1 MGKIIYV
8 TGGARSGKSS
18 FAENHVAASKLKR
31 VYLATSIPF
40 DNEMKLRVEKHK
52 EQRGENWLTIEAY
65 KNLYEILKNKVSN
78 EKIILLDCLTVMVTN
93 LMIMEKEYDWDSI
106 GKEELHSI
114 EEKIQEEIKG
124 IFDFVEEKNLE
135 LVIVSNELGM
145 GLVPPYALGRHFRDI
160 AGRMNQMV
168 AEKAD
173 EAYLVVSGLPMR
185 LK

>member
-18 FAENHVAASKLKR
+18 FAENHVAVSKLKR

-40 DNEMKLRVEKHK
+40 DNEMKIRVEKHK

-65 KNLYEILKNKVSN
+65 KNLYDVLKNKVN
-78 EKIILLDCLTVMVTN
+78 DEKIILLDCLTVMVTN
-93 LMIMEKEYDWDSI
+93 LMIMEKEYDWDTI
-106 GKEELHSI
+106 GKDELYSI
-114 EEKIQEEIKG
+114 EQRIKGEIKG
-124 IFDFVEEKNLE
+124 IFDFVEEKDLE

-160 AGRMNQMV
+160 AGKMNQIV
-168 AEKAD
+168 AERAD

>member
-1 MGKIIYV
+1 MGRIIYV

-18 FAENHVAASKLKR
+18 FAEDHVAASKLKR

-65 KNLYEILKNKVSN
+65 KNLYEILQEKIKD

-93 LMIMEKEYDWDSI
+93 LMIMEEERDWDNI
-106 GKEELHSI
+106 GKDELYSI
-114 EEKIQEEIKG
+114 EKSIEAEIKG
-124 IFDFVEEKNLE
+124 VFKFVKEKDLE
-135 LVIVSNELGM
+135 LVVVSNELGM

-160 AGRMNQMV
+160 AGRMNQLV
-168 AEKAD
+168 AKRAD
-173 EAYLVVSGLPMR
+173 EAYLVVSGLPMK

>member
-18 FAENHVAASKLKR
+18 FAEKHVMESCLKR

-52 EQRGENWLTIEAY
+52 DQRGEDWLTIEAY
-65 KNLYEILKNKVSN
+65 SNLRERLEEKIND
-78 EKIILLDCLTVMVTN
+78 EKIILLDCLTVMISN
-93 LMIMEKEYDWDSI
+93 LMIMGTEYDWDNI
-106 GKEELHSI
+106 EKEELYTL
-114 EEKIQEEIKG
+114 EKKIQDEVNQLIE
-124 IFDFVEEKNLE
+124 FVEKRDLE

-160 AGRMNQMV
+160 AGRMNQIV
-168 AEKAD
+168 AERAD
-173 EAYLVVSGLPMR
+173 EAYLVVSGLPMK

>member
-18 FAENHVAASKLKR
+18 FAENHVAESKLKR

-40 DNEMKLRVEKHK
+40 DDEMKLRVEKHK
-52 EQRGENWLTIEAY
+52 EQRGEKWLTIEAY
-65 KNLYEILKNKVSN
+65 KNLYEILQDKVN
-78 EKIILLDCLTVMVTN
+78 DEKIILLDCLTVMVTN
-93 LMIMEKEYDWDSI
+93 LMIMEKEWDWDTI
-106 GKEELHSI
+106 KKEELHSI
-114 EEKIQEEIKG
+114 EKRIQDEIKG
-124 IFDFVEEKNLE
+124 IFDFVEERDLE

-160 AGRMNQMV
+160 AGRTNQIV
-168 AEKAD
+168 AERAD

>member
-18 FAENHVAASKLKR
+18 FAERHVMESGLKR

-52 EQRGENWLTIEAY
+52 DQRGEDWLTIEAY
-65 KNLYEILKNKVSN
+65 KNLAQTLEEQIGE
-78 EKIILLDCLTVMVTN
+78 EKIILLDCLTVMVSN
-93 LMIMEKEYDWDSI
+93 LMIMDKEYDWDNI
-106 GKEELHSI
+106 GKEELRHI
-114 EEKIQEEIKG
+114 EKEIEDEIKG
-124 IFDFVEEKNLE
+124 LMNFIEKRDIE
-135 LVIVSNELGM
+135 LVVVSNELGM

-160 AGRMNQMV
+160 AGRMNQIV
-168 AEKAD
+168 AERAD
-173 EAYLVVSGLPMR
+173 EAYIIISGLSMK